1 MTVNLKS
8 VEDVAG
14 EVTPNIK
21 SSEALNRQKQ
31 TCSHAIGENAS
42 DPSQY
47 ICGVAVSLEIIGG
60 KWKGVIL
67 WHLCHKTLRFSQLRR
82 RLQGVT
88 QKMLT
93 QQLRELERDGL
104 VNRKVYAEVPPRV
117 EYSLTE
123 LGRTLEPTLRQLC
136 DWGRAYNDD
145 YR

>member
-1 MTVNLKS
+1 MTATLNSVVAEESDVTSDIDNNAVLKS
-8 VEDVAG
+8 
-14 EVTPNIK
+14 
-21 SSEALNRQKQ
+21 QKQ
-31 TCSHAIGENAS
+31 DNAPNAVENTNDS
-42 DPSQY
+42 NQY

-117 EYSLTE
+117 EYSLTD

>member
-1 MTVNLKS
+1 M
-8 VEDVAG
+8 
-14 EVTPNIK
+14 
-21 SSEALNRQKQ
+21 
-31 TCSHAIGENAS
+31 
-42 DPSQY
+42 
-47 ICGVAVSLEIIGG
+47 CGVAVSLEIIGG

-67 WHLCHKTLRFSQLRR
+67 WHLCHKTLRFSLLRR

-117 EYSLTE
+117 EYSLTD

>member
-1 MTVNLKS
+1 MTASLKS
-8 VEDVAG
+8 VDSTAESGTAG
-14 EVTPNIK
+14 SLSTDENIEK
-21 SSEALNRQKQ
+21 PSGTVSE
-31 TCSHAIGENAS
+31 
-42 DPSQY
+42 PMQY

-136 DWGRAYNDD
+136 DWGRTYNDEHKS
-145 YR
+145 

>member
-1 MTVNLKS
+1 MTANLTRVEAEKNDGIVAVDSINAKS
-8 VEDVAG
+8 A
-14 EVTPNIK
+14 K
-21 SSEALNRQKQ
+21 
-31 TCSHAIGENAS
+31 IGEKENDAV
-42 DPSQY
+42 QY
-47 ICGVAVSLEIIGG
+47 VCGVAVSLEIIGG

-117 EYSLTE
+117 EYSLTD

-136 DWGRAYNDD
+136 DWGRTYNDEH
-145 YR
+145 R